1 MNQAVIAFPEC
12 AGPAARLAAALG
24 IEMREVSLHRFP
36 DGESL
41 VRVPQVAETTLL
53 YRSLDRPNEKLV
65 ELLLAASA
73 ARDAGARRL
82 ILIVPYLAYMR
93 QDVAFHE
100 GEAVSQRVIGKLLAA
115 HGDALVTVDPH
126 LHRVASLTE
135 VMPGIETV
143 CVSAAPALAQ
153 ALDAVANPLL
163 VGPDAESRPWVEA
176 IAQPARHDF
185 VVGYK
190 ARSGDR
196 SVELTIPDAVRA
208 AGRSVVLVDD
218 LLSTGSTL
226 KAAARLLHEAG
237 ASQID
242 VLATHCLAS
251 EPDIGQLRAA
261 GVGSIRAS
269 DTTRHP
275 LATLPIADALAR
287 QIRRRQWW

>member
-1 MNQAVIAFPEC
+1 MSQAVIAFPEC

-115 HGDALVTVDPH
+115 HCDALVTVDPH
-126 LHRVASLTE
+126 LHRVASLAE

-143 CVSAAPALAQ
+143 YVSAAPALAQ

-176 IAQPARHDF
+176 IAHPARLDF
-185 VVGYK
+185 VVGHK
-190 ARSGDR
+190 ARRGDR
-196 SVELTIPDAVRA
+196 SVEITIPDAGRA

-226 KAAARLLHEAG
+226 KAAAQLLHEAG

-251 EPDIGQLRAA
+251 DPDIVQLRAA
-261 GVGSIRAS
+261 GVRSIRAS

>member
-1 MNQAVIAFPEC
+1 MSQAVIAFPEC

-24 IEMREVSLHRFP
+24 IEMREVSLHCFP

-41 VRVPQVAETTLL
+41 VRVPEVAETTLL

-115 HGDALVTVDPH
+115 HCDALVTVDPH
-126 LHRVASLTE
+126 LHRVASLAE

-176 IAQPARHDF
+176 IAHPARLDF
-185 VVGYK
+185 IVGHK
-190 ARSGDR
+190 ARRGDR
-196 SVELTIPDAVRA
+196 SVEITIPDAGRA